1 MVAKGKKGKENKRL
15 YTPQEIIAYY
25 QKKGKLPP
33 EMQERIEK

>member
-1 MVAKGKKGKENKRL
+1 MAAKGKKGRENNRL

-25 QKKGKLPP
+25 QKNGNLPP